1 MSEFAGVDPHR
12 VRLLADRLRDLA
24 DTLDREGPN
33 IKQRFSSWQ
42 GTINQA
48 VLSQQTTQVRAD
60 ARDMARRADEALN
73 LLHGTRLVDPND
85 PHKDWISIPWD
96 VSKINATQEAQ
107 EEARNLK
114 WAMDNPKEPSARAII
129 SETSQSLADHQD
141 DPAYLQAFM
150 AAGGMDQATRAADI
164 LHKQDGTHDGVVLN
178 KDSEAILARF
188 GQGVQA
194 ATSLAA
200 QGRIQL
206 PPGAL
211 AKLTKPADS
220 DMWSVGM
227 LFKYGPSGDKWDPKV
242 LSDVGGAMLDFRATH
257 EMRPAYEG
265 PGSYNPIGGT
275 YVGDRHA
282 WYTSLGLGVDYR
294 DGGSMTDHA
303 YNIQGI
309 DANDPSIALMQR
321 VSENPDASRLILTGP
336 DGANHA
342 KTLVSYKWHTPG
354 SSFDDAKF
362 PAAVITAATMDR
374 VGHPKESTEAA
385 SNIVNAGAAEY
396 DLEQARKDLEKDN
409 YGTPTGITRALSQ
422 VFSAYVPDFA
432 YSTDGKNGDGAYVIQ
447 PGQDGTYLLHA
458 SRDTM
463 KNFFSEIMQNHD
475 DGSNVVNA
483 INAQVAMTFARGSD
497 NPQAKAFL
505 SNLAELRGEVSV
517 AGQKV
522 KYDPAAK
529 TDADHINEI
538 KWLNVVGGFVAS
550 VPTNNIPA
558 DFVKAAIW
566 GGLPIASAAFSTN
579 NASTVDSNAQVTVFD
594 DYAQMRVS
602 IVQGL
607 VGSNKIEPPKNHP
620 EWASGNITFR
630 PGTNDQQEFEGW
642 WTGIAQSHPEI
653 ENLYKTDMGN
663 GFDLGAGRF
672 NSN

>member
-12 VRLLADRLRDLA
+12 VRLLADRLKDLA

-33 IKQRFSSWQ
+33 IKQRFNSWQ
-42 GTINQA
+42 GTVNQA
-48 VLSQQTTQVRAD
+48 VLSQQTTQIRAD

-73 LLHGTRLVDPND
+73 LLHGQRITSPND
-85 PHKDWISIPWD
+85 PHKNWATIPWD
-96 VSKINATQEAQ
+96 VSTIDTSREAQQEAL
-107 EEARNLK
+107 NLK
-114 WAMDNPKEPSARAII
+114 QAMDNPKDPSSRATITEI
-129 SETSQSLADHQD
+129 SQSLADHQD

-150 AAGGMDQATRAADI
+150 ALGGMDQATRAAQI
-164 LHKQDGTHDGVVLN
+164 LHKQDGTHDGAVLN

-200 QGRIQL
+200 QGKIQL

-211 AKLTKPADS
+211 TKLTKPAGS

-242 LSDVGGAMLDFRATH
+242 LSDVGGAMLDWRSKT
-257 EMRPAYEG
+257 EMRPAFTG
-265 PGSYNPIGGT
+265 PSMYYPLGA
-275 YVGDRHA
+275 YVGDDDA
-282 WYTSLGLGVDYR
+282 WYTSLGLHIAYTD
-294 DGGSMTDHA
+294 DGHDPS
-303 YNIQGI
+303 NITSI

-336 DGANHA
+336 DGATHA

-396 DLEQARKDLEKDN
+396 DLEKDRKDLEKDN
-409 YGTPTGITRALSQ
+409 YGTPTRITHALSQ

-447 PGQDGTYLLHA
+447 PGQDGTYMLHA

-463 KNFFSEIMQNHD
+463 KKFFSEIMQTHD
-475 DGSNVVNA
+475 DGTNVVNA

-497 NPQAKAFL
+497 SPQAKAFL

-522 KYDPAAK
+522 KYDPAAQ
-529 TDADHINEI
+529 TDADHANEI

-566 GGLPIASAAFSTN
+566 GGLPIASAAFSTD

-607 VGSNKIEPPKNHP
+607 AGSNKIPPPANHP
-620 EWASGNITFR
+620 EWANGDITFR
-630 PGTNDQQEFEGW
+630 PGTSDQKEFEGW